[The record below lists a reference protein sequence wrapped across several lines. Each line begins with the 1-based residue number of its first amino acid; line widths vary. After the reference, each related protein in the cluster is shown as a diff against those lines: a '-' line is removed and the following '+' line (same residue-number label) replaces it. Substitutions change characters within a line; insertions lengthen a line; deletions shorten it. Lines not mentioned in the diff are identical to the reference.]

1 MIDQVTI
8 HWPSGTEDN
17 FYNVE
22 ADQTFLITEGSGP
35 VTGLNEEL
43 PDAFSFS
50 VTPNPVVNTALVQ
63 IDKANALNGK
73 DVFIE
78 VFDISGKQV
87 AVERLVG
94 TSTIIDLSPLTSGS
108 YLMNLVAEGTI
119 LSTSQLIKE

>member
-1 MIDQVTI
+1 MPIK
-8 HWPSGTEDN
+8 PS
-17 FYNVE
+17 
-22 ADQTFLITEGSGP
+22 ITEGSGQ

-87 AVERLVG
+87 AVERLIG